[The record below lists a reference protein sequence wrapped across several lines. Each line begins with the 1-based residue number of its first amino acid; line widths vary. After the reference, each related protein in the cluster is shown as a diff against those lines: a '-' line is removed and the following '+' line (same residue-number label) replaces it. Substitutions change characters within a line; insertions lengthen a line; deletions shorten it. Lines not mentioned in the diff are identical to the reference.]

1 MHGSTLHAA
10 TGASNAEPAE
20 DSAWDPALRG
30 AAGLKRTVNHCAD
43 PSLAPHVSAPS
54 AFEPREEETLDSLI
68 LSASSSVSSRLRVEM
83 ELDGTQKAVTE

>member
-54 AFEPREEETLDSLI
+54 AFEPREEETLDL
-68 LSASSSVSSRLRVEM
+68 SSSPRFSPRLRVSAS
-83 ELDGTQKAVTE
+83 K